1 MRRGAPPGACPPPG
15 AQTDIRPAGPFD
27 LALLAG
33 LHAACFTERWDEA
46 GLASLLA
53 TPGALAL
60 LAATAEEPSGFVIL
74 RAIAGEAEIIALG
87 VRPEKRR
94 SGIGRR
100 LLAAATAA
108 AGDRGAERLFL
119 EVAVDNSSALGLYF
133 SNGFTEVGQRRNYYR
148 RIGGAMTALV
158 LSKEIPPRKA

>member
-1 MRRGAPPGACPPPG
+1 MSCGAPPIPCPPSG

-27 LALLAG
+27 LALLAA
-33 LHAACFTERWDEA
+33 LHGACFSERWDQA
-46 GLASLLA
+46 SLASLLA

-60 LAATAEEPSGFVIL
+60 LAATAQEPSGFIIL
-74 RAIAGEAEIIALG
+74 RAIAGEAEIISIG
-87 VRPEKRR
+87 VRPEMRR
-94 SGIGRR
+94 SGIGRG
-100 LLAAATAA
+100 LLAAAAAA

-119 EVAVDNSSALGLYF
+119 EVAADNIPALGLYL

-158 LSKEIPPRKA
+158 LSKEIPPRRA

>member
-1 MRRGAPPGACPPPG
+1 VSRGAPSFPCPPPG
-15 AQTDIRPAGPFD
+15 AQLDIRPAGPFD
-27 LALLAG
+27 LALLAE
-33 LHAACFTERWDEA
+33 LHAACFTEHWDEA
-46 GLASLLA
+46 ALASLLA

-60 LAATAEEPSGFVIL
+60 LAAAAEEPSGFVIL
-74 RAIAGEAEIIALG
+74 RAIAGEAEIISIG
-87 VRPEKRR
+87 VRPEMRR
-94 SGIGRR
+94 SGIARR
-100 LLAAATAA
+100 LLAAAAAA